1 MKTSWW
7 PFDTAIADLTDNF
20 PTLSTSSSVV
30 SLRRR
35 TDINRALAYCQQLI
49 TRPSESI
56 LVPDLGPGT
65 RRYRE
70 EMLRRVAELLD
81 AGVTVVALLALS
93 DSGAPAYDHEHAAAL
108 AALGVPTFACT
119 PDLFPD
125 LLAVAIG
132 KGDIA
137 RWAAMVASEAAAPS
151 RVAEPPADASAV
163 RGSAP

>member
-1 MKTSWW
+1 MVL
-7 PFDTAIADLTDNF
+7 P
-20 PTLSTSSSVV
+20 
-30 SLRRR
+30 
-35 TDINRALAYCQQLI
+35 
-49 TRPSESI
+49 
-56 LVPDLGPGT
+56 
-65 RRYRE
+65 
-70 EMLRRVAELLD
+70 ELLG

-137 RWAAMVASEAAAPS
+137 RWAAMVASEAAATS
-151 RVAEPPADASAV
+151 RVAEPPAEASAV